1 MRFRKKGSA
10 EMKRPSLAR
19 ILKMLLAGVLTVGVG
34 LGLYNVIKSTYLDRQ
49 ISKFLPSAWVNLDE
63 EIPSASAAADHESEG
78 VPVFRIGIA
87 PIVSPEKSLET
98 YRDLINY
105 IADKLERRPVSL
117 YRPTYSET
125 SDLVRYR
132 RCDIAVICTYPFIRG
147 EREFGME
154 ALVVP
159 RIKGEI
165 TYQSFIVVRRESPAE
180 SLLDLRRKRFGS
192 ADIISTTGWL
202 YPAMILMERGEDPKH
217 FFGEHII
224 TGSHD
229 RSVQALIDGFVDGV
243 AVHGVV
249 YDQMLSEDPS
259 IGEKTRILSKSPPFG
274 IQPLVVH
281 PDLDPELKKVLRTI
295 LVKMDDDPKGKPIL
309 EKMGIERFVVPED
322 GLFNSLR
329 QAVGKLEGW
338 K

>member
-1 MRFRKKGSA
+1 
-10 EMKRPSLAR
+10 
-19 ILKMLLAGVLTVGVG
+19 
-34 LGLYNVIKSTYLDRQ
+34 
-49 ISKFLPSAWVNLDE
+49 
-63 EIPSASAAADHESEG
+63 
-78 VPVFRIGIA
+78 
-87 PIVSPEKSLET
+87 
-98 YRDLINY
+98 
-105 IADKLERRPVSL
+105 
-117 YRPTYSET
+117 
-125 SDLVRYR
+125 
-132 RCDIAVICTYPFIRG
+132 
-147 EREFGME
+147 
-154 ALVVP
+154 
-159 RIKGEI
+159 
-165 TYQSFIVVRRESPAE
+165 
-180 SLLDLRRKRFGS
+180 
-192 ADIISTTGWL
+192 
-202 YPAMILMERGEDPKH
+202 MILMEREDPKH